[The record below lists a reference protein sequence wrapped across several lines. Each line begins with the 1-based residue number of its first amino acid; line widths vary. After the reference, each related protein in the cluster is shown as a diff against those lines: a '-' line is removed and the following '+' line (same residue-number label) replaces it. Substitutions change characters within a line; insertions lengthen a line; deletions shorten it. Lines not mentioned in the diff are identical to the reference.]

1 METYLNNPS
10 VCSKNLIFYVLKWK
24 GTEKIGTNY
33 TLIFFLISCFLCDEV
48 DMDIQRVGQCQ
59 FLRFFFF
66 SFWGKLKYMTY
77 KFYSEVILW
86 GEMRWQSL
94 WGIKGIEENW
104 HVPGQAWEPFWLFH
118 HFVNNYYRRMDFQI
132 KIHLRQSGRTLPY
145 QWNDP
150 AKAERKSDINDVIG
164 CEHRPHSRMVV
175 LW

>member
-24 GTEKIGTNY
+24 GTEKRKNLYLYFLLFHISFVIRWTW
-33 TLIFFLISCFLCDEV
+33 IFREWANVNSLGFL
-48 DMDIQRVGQCQ
+48 
-59 FLRFFFF
+59 FF

>member
-1 METYLNNPS
+1 MKRNGKNRNKLYLYFLLFHIS
-10 VCSKNLIFYVLKWK
+10 FVIRWTWIFREWANVNSL
-24 GTEKIGTNY
+24 G
-33 TLIFFLISCFLCDEV
+33 
-48 DMDIQRVGQCQ
+48 
-59 FLRFFFF
+59 FFF

-94 WGIKGIEENW
+94 WGVKGVEENW

-118 HFVNNYYRRMDFQI
+118 HFLNNYYRRMDFQI